1 MRELSMFYKKRDVL
15 LAVLSC
21 VAVFAA
27 SPLKA
32 QGLVS
37 LSEEAMFDD
46 GLETKPEAINAEVP
60 LQKEDTKAPIA
71 PKSGV
76 ATTATENQTASK
88 DVSASNDTAKT
99 IFDTNTSLQNNTETP
114 AVDLFGSAG
123 DENIS
128 GDLFQQMSDLEKRTA
143 LLNLELRREKLQNE
157 IEAVKNQRRQ
167 ALQQEQEQLE
177 QQKLKNLEFEKEQE
191 KKVLVEQ
198 QKLRDLD
205 IKFETLRQEKL
216 LNAYKNQMLEEN
228 QKWIENNA
236 SFYKQIAD
244 LRQSKKDLTEA
255 TKSKLQTLQ
264 KVALDARKDY
274 QKIISRYKNEISNL
288 QAQMNVLRNRI
299 DLMETENQ
307 EMRKNP
313 FAGVTASTSTT
324 TSTLASAPS
333 SKDET
338 FDGEPT
344 ETDLSKLYAVTE
356 IRGRGNELIAKLIN
370 RNGTA
375 FYVKRGTALQS
386 GHVIGDI
393 TTTYVTAEK
402 DGESSYLYFSAGGI
416 VPVETDSFEIQT
428 PAQTSDGQNATGNGM
443 TEQANVYTGGPVAGT
458 L

>member
-1 MRELSMFYKKRDVL
+1 M
-15 LAVLSC
+15 
-21 VAVFAA
+21 
-27 SPLKA
+27 
-32 QGLVS
+32 
-37 LSEEAMFDD
+37 
-46 GLETKPEAINAEVP
+46 
-60 LQKEDTKAPIA
+60 
-71 PKSGV
+71 
-76 ATTATENQTASK
+76 
-88 DVSASNDTAKT
+88 
-99 IFDTNTSLQNNTETP
+99 
-114 AVDLFGSAG
+114 
-123 DENIS
+123 
-128 GDLFQQMSDLEKRTA
+128 
-143 LLNLELRREKLQNE
+143 
-157 IEAVKNQRRQ
+157 
-167 ALQQEQEQLE
+167 
-177 QQKLKNLEFEKEQE
+177 
-191 KKVLVEQ
+191 VEQ

-313 FAGVTASTSTT
+313 FAGVPASTSTT
-324 TSTLASAPS
+324 TSTLVSVS
-333 SKDET
+333 SSTDET

-416 VPVETDSFEIQT
+416 VPVETDSFEIQA

-443 TEQANVYTGGPVAGT
+443 TEQSNVYTGGPVAGT